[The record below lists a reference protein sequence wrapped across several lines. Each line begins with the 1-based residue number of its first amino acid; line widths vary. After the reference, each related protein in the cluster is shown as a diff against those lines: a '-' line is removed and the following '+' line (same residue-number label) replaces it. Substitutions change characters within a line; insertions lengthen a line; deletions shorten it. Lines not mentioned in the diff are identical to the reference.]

1 MMIPDKNRSWKRLA
15 GCYKRALA
23 MAQKGYINPEHTLAI
38 SWANSKMVLD
48 DGDRHGMRSAES
60 FLFDLSVLDWFAR
73 RVELFAENHMLAD
86 DESVAAILHEWLQR
100 MPLDPR
106 LMANAWSEK

>member
-1 MMIPDKNRSWKRLA
+1 MIPDKDRSWKRLA

-38 SWANSKMVLD
+38 SWANCKMVLD
-48 DGDRHGMRSAES
+48 EGDRSGMRSAES
-60 FLFDLSVLDWFAR
+60 FLFDLNVLDWFAR
-73 RVELFAENHMLAD
+73 RVELFAENHRLAY
-86 DESVAAILHEWLQR
+86 DESVAAMLYEWLER

-106 LMANAWSEK
+106 LMSNMRSEK